1 MDKIVTFDKQIEI
14 LKAEALSWFK
24 TMS

>member
-14 LKAEALSWFK
+14 LKAEALSWLK
-24 TMS
+24 TTS